1 MTESKKAQY
10 RIGDIS
16 RQLNIPAYVLRYW
29 ESEFSE
35 LKPYKSDSGQ
45 RYYTQQDI
53 EIIKKI
59 AQLRYQEK
67 LTLSGTKRKLRS
79 TDPATNSNQ
88 SIQTED
94 LKKSLLSV
102 KNCLQEILS
111 ALR

>member
-1 MTESKKAQY
+1 MTDAKKTHH

-29 ESEFSE
+29 ESEFPE
-35 LKPYKSDSGQ
+35 LKPEKSASGQ
-45 RYYTQQDI
+45 RYYTDQDV
-53 EIIKKI
+53 EIIKRI

-79 TDPATNSNQ
+79 ADQPHDSHQ
-88 SIQTED
+88 SVLTED